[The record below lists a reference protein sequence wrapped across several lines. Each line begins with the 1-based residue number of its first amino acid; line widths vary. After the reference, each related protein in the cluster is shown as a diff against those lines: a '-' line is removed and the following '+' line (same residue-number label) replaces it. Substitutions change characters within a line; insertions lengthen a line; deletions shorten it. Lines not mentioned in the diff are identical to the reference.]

1 VITGWI
7 LRGGRRTECSFDVD
21 DIHEML
27 RQTDGLVWIDAM
39 DPTDDE
45 LEHLAKAFQLH
56 PVTLEDTQHRQ
67 QRPKIELFASYA
79 FATLRA
85 LSVSDDDSV
94 RERELHAFVGPR
106 FIVTLRFGPDPF
118 DIDHV
123 LTRWERQP
131 ELLSGGFAAYVLI
144 DEVVDD
150 YLSIV
155 ERFEDLA
162 DDLEDEVF
170 QEGGDDGGTRL
181 QERIFRLKREVVRLR
196 RVVVPLRQGLD
207 LLQEEPRLAEGPL
220 LPYFRDVT
228 EHTLR
233 VAELADNIR
242 DLLTSLLEVRV
253 GQISNHMN
261 DIMKKQA
268 AWAGIILV
276 PTLIA
281 GIYGMNFL
289 HMPELSW
296 RLGYPMALA
305 MMALSAG
312 ALYVVFKR
320 KEWL

>member
-1 VITGWI
+1 VLTGWI
-7 LRGGRRTECSFDVD
+7 LRDGRRTECSFDVD
-21 DIHEML
+21 DIQEML
-27 RQTDGLVWIDAM
+27 QQTDGLVWIDAM

-56 PVTLEDTQHRQ
+56 PVTLEDTRHRQ
-67 QRPKIELFASYA
+67 QRPKVELFSNYA

-85 LSVSDDDSV
+85 LSANDDGGIT
-94 RERELHAFVGPR
+94 EHELHAFVGPR

-118 DIDHV
+118 QIEPV
-123 LTRWERQP
+123 LSRWERQP
-131 ELLSGGFAAYVLI
+131 ELLSGGFAAYVII

-150 YLSIV
+150 YLTIV
-155 ERFEDLA
+155 EQFEDMA

-170 QEGGDDGGTRL
+170 REGEDDRGIRL

-196 RVVVPLRQGLD
+196 RIVMPLRQGLD
-207 LLQEEPRLAEGPL
+207 LLQEEPRLAHGPL

-253 GQISNHMN
+253 GQVSNHMN
-261 DIMKKQA
+261 EIMKKQS

-281 GIYGMNFL
+281 GVYGMNFR

-296 RLGYPMALA
+296 WFGYPMALG
-305 MMALSAG
+305 MMALSAA
-312 ALYVVFKR
+312 ALYVIFKR